1 MDIYYFYNGIQNIIN
16 VALRNDAYLLNYEKI
31 IQDPLIFLDFDKS
44 NTCIKGGGTATAT
57 AATATAAANTNKK
70 SDKKNNGNGN
80 GKDNNEIDDKI
91 AELKQAM
98 KQKNDECKAIYDVNN
113 KTNTNK
119 KSLKI
124 GSIDLPVNELSNA
137 LSILKSDNS
146 VSKYRL
152 KMDCDKEILVMN
164 EKIEELETQKKAAG
178 AEEEEEEEEEESEI
192 EDSDDDDSG
201 GQVMESIKMII
212 KFIVFISLLTIIP
225 LAPFIAI
232 SYYSFKKL
240 KLYYDE
246 RMLTL

>member
-44 NTCIKGGGTATAT
+44 NTCIKGGSVPPD
-57 AATATAAANTNKK
+57 AAPAGTNKK
-70 SDKKNNGNGN
+70 SDKKNNGNGNGN

-113 KTNTNK
+113 KTNTNTNK

-124 GSIDLPVNELSNA
+124 GSIDLPLTELSNA
-137 LSILKSDNS
+137 LSIFKSDNS

-178 AEEEEEEEEEESEI
+178 AEEEEEEEEEEESEI

-201 GQVMESIKMII
+201 AQVMESIKMII

>member
-44 NTCIKGGGTATAT
+44 NTCIKGGATTAGAT
-57 AATATAAANTNKK
+57 TDAAAAPTTDAAATPAENNVSKIETLTKEKEKLTNILK
-70 SDKKNNGNGN
+70 
-80 GKDNNEIDDKI
+80 EI
-91 AELKQAM
+91 ES
-98 KQKNDECKAIYDVNN
+98 
-113 KTNTNK
+113 KTNSINNLK
-119 KSLKI
+119 KSLN
-124 GSIDLPVNELSNA
+124 NENIEQ
-137 LSILKSDNS
+137 SILNAIKITQQEGPLEQI
-146 VSKYRL
+146 KT
-152 KMDCDKEILVMN
+152 KEEF
-164 EKIEELETQKKAAG
+164 EKRITNIDSEIKELEKEG
-178 AEEEEEEEEEESEI
+178 GEEDEEDEEEEESEI

-201 GQVMESIKMII
+201 GQIMESIQMII
-212 KFIVFISLLTIIP
+212 KCIVFICLLTIIP